1 MADRQTQIE
10 ELSQLA
16 EKISELIQDN
26 RLNPNAI
33 IPMAQ
38 VLASVRQAQYTAE
51 LTVSVKEIS
60 EPLIELRDKIA
71 SLDISTILS
80 LASMFKKSKD

>member
-60 EPLIELRDKIA
+60 EPLNELRDKITNLNVT
-71 SLDISTILS
+71 SLLS
-80 LASMFKKSKD
+80 LASMFKSGV

>member
-60 EPLIELRDKIA
+60 EPLKELRDKITNLNVT
-71 SLDISTILS
+71 SLLS
-80 LASMFKKSKD
+80 LASMFKSGV

>member
-1 MADRQTQIE
+1 MADRKNEIE

-16 EKISELIQDN
+16 GKISELIQDN

-51 LTVSVKEIS
+51 LNASVQKIS

>member
-60 EPLIELRDKIA
+60 EPLKELRDKITNLNVT
-71 SLDISTILS
+71 SLLS
-80 LASMFKKSKD
+80 LASMFKSGA

>member
-60 EPLIELRDKIA
+60 EPLKELRDKITKLNVT
-71 SLDISTILS
+71 SLLS
-80 LASMFKKSKD
+80 LASMFKSGV